1 MDCMESIVWA
11 DMFDHDK
18 DCWKLTTF
26 CRDILKT
33 PNMDELGQGVTPSAF
48 QTIGTTGLVFAVLSG
63 LLGSAMII
71 IAVRGGFRSKNK
83 DPYGDVQFS
92 AIRTHEMMMD

>member
-1 MDCMESIVWA
+1 MECMESIVWA
-11 DMFDHDK
+11 DQFDHDK

-33 PNMDELGQGVTPSAF
+33 PNMDELGQGVTPPAF
-48 QTIGTTGLVFAVLSG
+48 QNIGTIGLVFAVLSG